1 MTTKLFQTITQQV
14 RDGLEHD
21 GTITNAAKD
30 SIVRHANDIIEVDVK
45 RGLEY
50 SDKIKDWAKRISGSD
65 YHELVHLTEVIDE
78 SLLSISKKIRR
89 LNT

>member
-1 MTTKLFQTITQQV
+1 MTTNLLENISQQI
-14 RDGLEHD
+14 RDGIKRD

-30 SIVRHANDIIEVDVK
+30 NVVRHANDIIEVDIE
-45 RGLEY
+45 RSLEY
-50 SDKIKDWAKRISGSD
+50 SNKIKDWAKRISGSD

-78 SLLSISKKIRR
+78 SLFSISKKIRN